1 MQLSNIARDVG
12 EDARFGR
19 LYLPRQWLREA
30 GVDPERFLAAP
41 EPSAAIADIVRRL
54 LAQAD
59 LLYRRAESGIAR
71 LPVGCRPG
79 IYAARLLYAEI
90 GAEVARRGFDGVSA
104 RAVVS
109 PMRKMKLLMRVQGT
123 LMLSTEHLQAPV
135 LPETRFLIE
144 AAAAAPFTASTAK
157 SLSGGPIRRAGRRLV
172 WMLELF
178 EELDRRERLR
188 ALSASSAEESLA

>member
-1 MQLSNIARDVG
+1 MIAPDYRPSPSSDLSPANRS
-12 EDARFGR
+12 R
-19 LYLPRQWLREA
+19 LDSSRNPCSATSTVLPSWHTT
-30 GVDPERFLAAP
+30 
-41 EPSAAIADIVRRL
+41 AIG
-54 LAQAD
+54 
-59 LLYRRAESGIAR
+59 SGTM
-71 LPVGCRPG
+71 PKSVSGM
-79 IYAARLLYAEI
+79 
-90 GAEVARRGFDGVSA
+90 SA

-188 ALSASSAEESLA
+188 ALSASSGDESLA